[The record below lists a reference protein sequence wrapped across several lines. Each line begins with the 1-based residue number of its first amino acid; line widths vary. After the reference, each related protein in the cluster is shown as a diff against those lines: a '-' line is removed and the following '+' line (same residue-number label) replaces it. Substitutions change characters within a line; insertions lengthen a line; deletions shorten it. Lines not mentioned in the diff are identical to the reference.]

1 MANKDLKFNKM
12 ESYDSFIIE
21 SSKEVVSTEDK
32 YKVADKLN
40 ECYKEA
46 VAEAKEWNSDVHD
59 DHTIESYMK
68 ENASLVASLAADTLK
83 ECNKDYTQEQ
93 YESALNDLKE
103 AYIKKIDEKLEME
116 ISIELPYNRNNPF
129 N

>member
-1 MANKDLKFNKM
+1 MDNTKFNKM
-12 ESYDSFIIE
+12 KSFDLFVNE
-21 SSKEVVSTEDK
+21 SSEEVVSTEDK

-46 VAEAKEWNSDVHD
+46 VNEAKEWNGDVHD

-68 ENASLVASLAADTLK
+68 ENAALVAALAADTLK
-83 ECNKDYTQEQ
+83 ECNEDYTKEQ

-103 AYIKKIDEKLEME
+103 AYVKKIDEKIEME
-116 ISIELPYNRNNPF
+116 LDLSIELPYNRENPIT
-129 N
+129 